1 MSSWCRL
8 KTAEPGVSSFLD
20 AVIRAAEGLQVDPKE
35 VGFGSSAVHIQALL
49 DNLLSTAFLLH
60 ASFHSV
66 MQCAILA
73 VCISQV
79 HGMLQCGPLSD
90 LGLVQNLKLIASH
103 RQ

>member
-1 MSSWCRL
+1 M
-8 KTAEPGVSSFLD
+8 TSFLD

-35 VGFGSSAVHIQALL
+35 VGFGSTAVHIQALL
-49 DNLLSTAFLLH
+49 DNLLSVAFLLH

-79 HGMLQCGPLSD
+79 HGTLPCGPLGN
-90 LGLVQNLKLIASH
+90 LGLI
-103 RQ
+103 